1 MKKFLITEEERRSIL
16 NQHISKGYK
25 TSINERGNVGAALRG
40 ATTSGLKSISK
51 VAQDALLSTIKNA
64 NGKFFNNFDELIEA
78 FTKGSLS
85 SASNGKILI
94 TFFTKGTLTPE
105 FRNALGKWIA
115 QSAKFKNKYRTAI
128 SGGDDALRNALK
140 ESGKYSDEQIEALV
154 RGSKES
160 AIDTAQSTLSSA
172 NRKTGNYGQFSQPLK
187 DKFKELAR
195 QNYGKDF
202 RSLFPKQREDIIQ
215 QAVKELKTQ
224 SPNEII
230 TWGEIFQSL
239 QGKVA
244 AGSAATLL
252 TVGLWDFL
260 NDEGVEGLPP
270 RDEAVEEPSTTPT
283 TNNLGKRVL
292 VRGSKGNDVKQL
304 QQKLVDNN
312 FDLGSYGPDGNGVD
326 GNYGSKTEEAVRRFQ
341 TLTNIK
347 VDGKYGPETHKTL
360 MDYKP
365 EDNPPLPDE
374 VDSVDNIA

>member
-16 NQHISKGYK
+16 KQHISKGYK
-25 TSINERGNVGAALRG
+25 TSINENVGGAALRG
-40 ATTSGLKSISK
+40 ASKSGLKSISR
-51 VAQDALLSTIKNA
+51 VAQEALLSTIKNVD
-64 NGKFFNNFDELIEA
+64 NKLFNNFDELIEA

-85 SASNGKILI
+85 SASNGKILT

-140 ESGKYSDEQIEALV
+140 ESGKYTDEQIEALV
-154 RGSKES
+154 RGSKEG
-160 AIDTAQSTLSSA
+160 AIDTAQNTLSSA
-172 NRKTGNYGQFSQPLK
+172 SRNKGQYSQFSQQLK
-187 DKFKELAR
+187 DKFKEVA
-195 QNYGKDF
+195 QSQGKEF
-202 RSLFPKQREDIIQ
+202 RRLGPAQRENII
-215 QAVKELKTQ
+215 KEVVRDFKIN

-230 TWGEIFQSL
+230 TWRDMLKTLEGQV
-239 QGKVA
+239 GVGA
-244 AGSAATLL
+244 AATLL

-270 RDEAVEEPSTTPT
+270 RDEAVEEPATTPT
-283 TNNLGKRVL
+283 TNNLGERVL

-365 EDNPPLPDE
+365 ENYPPLSDE
-374 VDSVDNIA
+374 IDSVDNVA